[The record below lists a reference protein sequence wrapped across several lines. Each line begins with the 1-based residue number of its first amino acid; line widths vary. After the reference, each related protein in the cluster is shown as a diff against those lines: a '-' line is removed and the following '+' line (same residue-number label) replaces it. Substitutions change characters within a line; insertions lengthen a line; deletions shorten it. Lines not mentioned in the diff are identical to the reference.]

1 MYKQNDSLNRK
12 VLLTGGLGY
21 IGSHTAVAL
30 VEAGHFV
37 VIYDNVINSKKEVID
52 RIELITGIRVPF
64 VEGDVRDTVYLE
76 QSLRKYEID
85 SVIHLAGLKSVGESL
100 TKPIEYYDNN
110 VVGTVSLL
118 KAMNSAQVRTMVFSS
133 SATIYGVPK
142 YLPLDEDHPT
152 YAINPYGRS
161 KLQTEEILFDLA
173 AADIQAEQLPWR
185 IASLRYFNPVG
196 AHRSG
201 LIGENPNGIPTNL
214 MPYVGRVASGVL
226 PKLSIFGGDY
236 DTPDGT
242 GVRDYIHIVD
252 LAEGHKA
259 ALGFLENNVGGH
271 AFNLGT
277 GVGHSV
283 LEVVEGYE
291 RASGKSVPYEIVSRR
306 TGDVAACYAN
316 PSKANIKLGWRALRT
331 LEDMCAS
338 AWNFQSNQ

>member
-1 MYKQNDSLNRK
+1 M
-12 VLLTGGLGY
+12 
-21 IGSHTAVAL
+21 
-30 VEAGHFV
+30 
-37 VIYDNVINSKKEVID
+37 
-52 RIELITGIRVPF
+52 PF
-64 VEGDVRDTVYLE
+64 IEGDVRDTVYLE
-76 QSLRKYEID
+76 KSLKKHEVD
-85 SVIHLAGLKSVGESL
+85 SVIHLAGLKSVGESFS
-100 TKPIEYYDNN
+100 KPIKYYDNN

-118 KAMNSAQVRTMVFSS
+118 KAMNGAQVRTMVFSS

-142 YLPLDEDHPT
+142 YLPLGEDHPT
-152 YAINPYGRS
+152 CAINPYGRS

-173 AADIQAEQLPWR
+173 VAGIQAEQLPWC

-196 AHRSG
+196 AHSSG

-226 PKLSIFGGDY
+226 PKLNIFGGDY
-236 DTPDGT
+236 DTQDGT

-259 ALGFLENNVGGH
+259 ALGFLAKHSGAH

-277 GVGHSV
+277 GVGYSV
-283 LEVVEGYE
+283 LEVIEAYE
-291 RASGKSVPYEIVSRR
+291 RASGQSVPYEIVSRR

-316 PSKANIKLGWRALRT
+316 PSKANKELGWRALLT